1 MRKIDRDLDWILG
14 RLRDL
19 IRERG
24 FTQLEVQE
32 VLGWG
37 RNYIGQLLNRQKSLR
52 VDQVLLILNVIDVKP
67 ESFFADVYMLTEP
80 RRPHGRAGQAAASLT
95 DDLDAATPRVKL
107 RRLRKQLDGLVSL
120 LEQKALIDSA
130 DLDDA
135 IEKARSWDR
144 VFYRLSAADLGRAI
158 EED

>member
-1 MRKIDRDLDWILG
+1 MRKIDRDLDWILA

-37 RNYIGQLLNRQKSLR
+37 RNYISQLLNRQKALR

-67 ESFFADVYMLTEP
+67 ESFFAEVYMFTEP
-80 RRPHGRAGQAAASLT
+80 SRPHRRAGHAAASLT
-95 DDLDAATPRVKL
+95 DDLDAVTPRVKL
-107 RRLRKQLDGLVSL
+107 RRLRMQLDGLVSL
-120 LEQKALIDSA
+120 LMQKGFITAANLGR
-130 DLDDA
+130 A
-135 IEKARSWDR
+135 IEKARH
-144 VFYRLSAADLGRAI
+144 
-158 EED
+158 EP